1 MKIFK
6 NIFSMFKRDSDFIK
20 SANYIVTSD
29 YDKSYLD
36 QTKIKKIS
44 FFKWLYLACILCAIS
59 ISFVPL
65 LAGDLITGNKNLLL
79 WLNVIMF
86 FVFSFDYILRWV
98 TYSFRANHHSKFP
111 LLFFPFT
118 GVSIIMLFGILP
130 SFIILFF
137 PLIENNS
144 GNEALENF
152 ITILS
157 SLVILQL
164 GRLILLLNVVPP
176 FRLFTNIF
184 IKQKKILTYVFVFL
198 ILVTLL
204 FAVIIYRAE
213 VGVNDKII
221 NYWDSYYFT
230 VISICTIGYGDI
242 SPVTELGRIMVIV
255 LAFVGV
261 AIFTI
266 PGAVIAGGFLE
277 EIQNRK
283 EIKEKKSKEE
293 ELSGVSVVEK
303 TILKSIDGVKK
314 VSKKVKTNNELEH
327 NKKTSK
333 NTKNKK

>member
-1 MKIFK
+1 MKIFSS
-6 NIFSMFKRDSDFIK
+6 IFSLLKRDSNFIK

-36 QTKIKKIS
+36 QTKIRRIS
-44 FFKWLYLACILCAIS
+44 FFKWVYLACILCAIS

-65 LAGDLITGNKNLLL
+65 LAGDLITGNKTLLL
-79 WLNVIMF
+79 WLNLIMF
-86 FVFSFDYILRWV
+86 IVFSTDYVFRWI
-98 TYSFRANHHSKFP
+98 TYSFRANSHSQYP

-130 SFIILFF
+130 SFVILFF
-137 PLIENNS
+137 PLIGASETV
-144 GNEALENF
+144 EKF
-152 ITILS
+152 ISVLS

-164 GRLILLLNVVPP
+164 GRLVLLLNVVPP

-184 IKQKKILTYVFVFL
+184 VKQRKILSYVFIFL

-213 VGVNDKII
+213 FGINDKITS
-221 NYWDSYYFT
+221 YWDSFYFT

-242 SPVTELGRIMVIV
+242 YPVTELGRVMVIV

-261 AIFTI
+261 GIFTI

-277 EIQNRK
+277 EIQNKKERK
-283 EIKEKKSKEE
+283 EQFKKEE
-293 ELSGVSVVEK
+293 KEDHKVSIVEK
-303 TILKSIDGVKK
+303 TVFKSIDSVKK
-314 VSKKVKTNNELEH
+314 VSEKVKTN
-327 NKKTSK
+327 KKHEPKKDSK
-333 NTKNKK
+333 KPKTKN